1 MKYFKL
7 KILFTFTK
15 EVGGATHKQ
24 VEKIK
29 NVLLMFSLHVRN
41 IFWLISASTL
51 VQKNVVAKI
60 NKLLFKMN
68 VPIIFEC

>member
-1 MKYFKL
+1 MKYFKR
-7 KILFTFTK
+7 KILFTFVK
-15 EVGGATHKQ
+15 GVGGATQKQ
-24 VEKIK
+24 VEKIE
-29 NVLLMFSLHVRN
+29 NVLLMCSLHVRN